1 MFLGDNMLV
10 LSLSCSRIGT
20 CDNEPYSDMEVVRSI
35 AQNTLLLSIAQF
47 FLSSDM
53 EVVPYSVEDL
63 KESEPLMVHPLA
75 VIKESGLPE
84 LMSSD

>member
-10 LSLSCSRIGT
+10 LSHACSHIGT
-20 CDNEPYSDMEVVRSI
+20 CDNKPYSDMEVVRLI

-75 VIKESGLPE
+75 VIKESGLSE

>member
-10 LSLSCSRIGT
+10 LSHACSHIGT
-20 CDNEPYSDMEVVRSI
+20 CDNEPYSDMEVVLSM
-35 AQNTLLLSIAQF
+35 AQNTLLLSIAQI

-53 EVVPYSVEDL
+53 ELVPHSVEDL

-75 VIKESGLPE
+75 VIKESGSPE
-84 LMSSD
+84 LISSD